1 MRQQLKEEKEEEEN
15 TTERSEII
23 ELAQNQSLEL
33 IEVSLKEFLK
43 DYFKEI

>member
-15 TTERSEII
+15 TIEKGEII

-33 IEVSLKEFLK
+33 IEVSLKEILK
-43 DYFKEI
+43 GYF